1 MKKEEVLQHLTTPLI
16 SDPVPNISHKF
27 NNRGYLYI
35 VYKTDRKALEKVV
48 PEPLQL
54 LDEPLVRFE
63 VMYMQDATGFGC
75 YTESG
80 QAIPVIYNGL
90 KGDYLHMM
98 YLDNFEA
105 IAAGKESSAY
115 PKKIGYPSLYIDN
128 NTIVGTLDYGRDKKF
143 RIANATMTYKY
154 KKISDIEAI
163 KQLTAPTYML
173 KLYPNYDRTLRIAE
187 MTLSQIR
194 ESNVK
199 ILEAWTGDA
208 RLQLFDHV
216 NCPLN
221 DLPVKEIVSCSYI
234 VANVILAQPKPIY
247 DYLK

>member
-1 MKKEEVLQHLTTPLI
+1 MKKEEVLQHLTTPI
-16 SDPVPNISHKF
+16 IADPAPNVPHRF

-35 VYKTDRKALEKVV
+35 VYRTDRKALEKVV
-48 PEPLQL
+48 PEPLEL
-54 LDEPLVRFE
+54 LNDSLVRFE

-75 YTESG
+75 YTEAG
-80 QAIPVIYNGL
+80 QAIPVSYNGL
-90 KGDYLHMM
+90 VGDYLHMM

-105 IAAGKESSAY
+105 IVGGREVSAY

-128 NTIVGTLDYGRDKKF
+128 NTIVGTLAYGRDKKF

-154 KKISDIEAI
+154 EKLSDTEAI

-187 MTLSQIR
+187 MTVSQIK
-194 ESNVK
+194 EADVD
-199 ILEAWTGDA
+199 IMEAWTGDA

-221 DLPVKEIVSCSYI
+221 DLPVREIVSCSYI
-234 VANVILAQPKPIY
+234 VANVTLTQPKPIY